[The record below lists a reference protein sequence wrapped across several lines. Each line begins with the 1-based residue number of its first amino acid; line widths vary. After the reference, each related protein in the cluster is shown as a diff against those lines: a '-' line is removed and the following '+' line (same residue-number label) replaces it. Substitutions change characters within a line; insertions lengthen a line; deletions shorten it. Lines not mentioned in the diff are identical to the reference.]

1 MRNRRH
7 SRIPFALALLLVLI
21 FTGSPTLAQS
31 LDALRASGAVGE
43 RYDGF
48 AEALDSSAQGAV
60 NQVNAQRRKIY
71 QQRAAEQG
79 ASPDQIG
86 RIYAQQILKKA
97 PAGTKFLQQSGTRIT
112 K

>member
-1 MRNRRH
+1 M
-7 SRIPFALALLLVLI
+7 
-21 FTGSPTLAQS
+21 
-31 LDALRASGAVGE
+31 
-43 RYDGF
+43 
-48 AEALDSSAQGAV
+48 
-60 NQVNAQRRKIY
+60 NAQRRKIY

-79 ASPDQIG
+79 ASPDRIG